1 MKNPFVYGKEVS
13 GDSFCDR
20 EEETKE
26 LCRDIFNS
34 QNVIVFSQRRFGK
47 TSLLKK
53 VLDKCQRGGILAI
66 YVDLYPVL
74 TEEDF
79 VRLYGK
85 VIVETIYGKFTKKLK
100 DISRIFTRIRPTVS
114 VDNLGNYSWSIDVNK
129 SEILPSLGDVLESV
143 ERYSKFKK
151 KKVVVCFDEFQQIS
165 LFKTDKVQKM
175 MRSSFQKHKN
185 ISYIFMGSKKHLIF
199 DIFNNP
205 SKPFYKSG
213 KSFPLCK
220 IKDKELL
227 KFAQH
232 KFKQS
237 GKAISRELLSE
248 VIKECETHPYYFQ
261 YLCHIIWERTV
272 DRKNIESQDFVE
284 SRDLLLERAS
294 STYEACWDS
303 LTIRQRQALMALAKT
318 LAGEQIFSHE
328 YLQKHNLGSAST
340 LQRIL
345 QSLRDKDL
353 VDKEKNK
360 YSIIDVFFKK
370 WIFALR

>member
-20 EEETKE
+20 EEEAKE

-47 TSLLKK
+47 TSLLKR
-53 VLDKCQRGGILAI
+53 VLDECQRGGILSI

-79 VRLYGK
+79 VRLYGR
-85 VIVETIYGKFTKKLK
+85 VILETIYGKFTKKLK
-100 DISRIFTRIRPTVS
+100 DIGKIFTRIRPTVS
-114 VDNLGNYSWSIDVNK
+114 VDSLGNYSWSIDVKK
-129 SEILPSLGDVLESV
+129 SEILPSLEDVLESV
-143 ERYSKFKK
+143 ERYSKSKK

-165 LFKTDKVQKM
+165 LFNTDKVQKM

-220 IKDKELL
+220 IKDEELL

-237 GKAISRELLSE
+237 GKVISRELLSA
-248 VIKECETHPYYFQ
+248 VIQECETHPYYFQ
-261 YLCHIIWERTV
+261 YLCHIIWERTI
-272 DRKNIESQDFVE
+272 DRKNIKSQDLVE

-303 LTIRQRQALMALAKT
+303 LTIRQRQALKALAKT
-318 LAGEQIFSHE
+318 LADEQIYSHE
-328 YLQKHNLGSAST
+328 YLQKHNLGPAST
-340 LQRIL
+340 LQRTL

-353 VDKEKNK
+353 VDKEKGE

-370 WIFALR
+370 WIFAL

>member
-1 MKNPFVYGKEVS
+1 
-13 GDSFCDR
+13 
-20 EEETKE
+20 
-26 LCRDIFNS
+26 
-34 QNVIVFSQRRFGK
+34 
-47 TSLLKK
+47 
-53 VLDKCQRGGILAI
+53 
-66 YVDLYPVL
+66 
-74 TEEDF
+74 
-79 VRLYGK
+79 
-85 VIVETIYGKFTKKLK
+85 
-100 DISRIFTRIRPTVS
+100 
-114 VDNLGNYSWSIDVNK
+114 
-129 SEILPSLGDVLESV
+129 
-143 ERYSKFKK
+143 
-151 KKVVVCFDEFQQIS
+151 
-165 LFKTDKVQKM
+165 
-175 MRSSFQKHKN
+175 
-185 ISYIFMGSKKHLIF
+185 MGSKKHLIF

-220 IKDKELL
+220 IKDEELL

-237 GKAISRELLSE
+237 GKVISRELLSA

-261 YLCHIIWERTV
+261 YLCHIIWERTI
-272 DRKNIESQDFVE
+272 DRKNIKSQDLVE

-318 LAGEQIFSHE
+318 LADEQIYSHE

-340 LQRIL
+340 LQRTL

-353 VDKEKNK
+353 VDKEKDE

-370 WIFALR
+370 WIFAL